1 MWNEFKTFA
10 IKGNVIDL
18 AVAVIIGA
26 AFGKIVTSLV
36 NDIIMPIIGIIL
48 GGQNFSNL
56 MWTIGKAQIKYGMF
70 IQSIVDFFLIA
81 LSIFFMVRVIQHF
94 KKKEDPKVEVKSDK
108 QEELLTEIR
117 DLLRHQTNRG

>member
-117 DLLRHQTNRG
+117 DLLRQQTNRG